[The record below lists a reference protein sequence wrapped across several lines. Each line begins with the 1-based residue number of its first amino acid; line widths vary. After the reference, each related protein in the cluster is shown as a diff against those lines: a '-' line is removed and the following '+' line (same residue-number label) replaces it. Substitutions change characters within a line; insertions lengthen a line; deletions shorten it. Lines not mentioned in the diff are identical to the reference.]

1 MDNNISFLTGIN
13 DPYLKLDNPAET
25 IEDTDTHIVHVIQTY
40 PMHCPQCGQLMRKN
54 GFKSRR
60 QRVRILPISGCPS
73 FLEIKKQQYI
83 CPPSKLCPATVTAVA
98 KVAGIDSG
106 CRISQRVKQHIAL
119 QLEDNISQKELGKL
133 NFVSANTV
141 ERVLWTTKAEF
152 KVAQQWLPKA
162 IAFDDFSSG
171 RFATSG
177 MSMILMNPVN
187 HRLIDVI
194 KSRNSR
200 YMKGYF
206 YRHFSRQARW
216 SVELVVVDLY
226 QPYRHLIH
234 ELFPNAKI
242 IADHFHVVVQAY
254 RALQRVRIKV
264 MNHYGSGTHEY
275 RALKHYWKLLVQ
287 RMDKLDYVHYYSRRN
302 FRHEQLSNGAIVDRL
317 LDLSQDLQKAYS
329 YYQRLVLSLTNQDKD
344 ELKLL
349 LKIKWTDLPYPLQ
362 RVQRTLRSHLSEII
376 NSMKH
381 HLSNGPLEGTNNKVK
396 MIKRTACGFRNFNN
410 FRLRILLASKGSNT
424 MTKRKISLD
433 KEVA

>member
-1 MDNNISFLTGIN
+1 MDNDISFLTGIN

-25 IEDTDTHIVHVIQTY
+25 IEDNDTHVVHVIQTY
-40 PMHCPQCGQLMRKN
+40 PMHCPHCGQLMRKN
-54 GFKSRR
+54 GFKSRH

-83 CPPSKLCPATVTAVA
+83 CPPSKLCPSMVTSVA
-98 KVAGIDSG
+98 KVKGIASG

-119 QLEDNISQKELGKL
+119 QLEDDISQKELGKI

-141 ERVLWTTKAEF
+141 ERVLWTTKSEF
-152 KVAQQWLPKA
+152 KVAHQWLPKA

-200 YMKGYF
+200 YMKCYF

-226 QPYRHLIH
+226 QPYRRLIH

-254 RALQRVRIKV
+254 RALQQVRIKV

-275 RALKHYWKLLVQ
+275 RALKHYWRLLAQ
-287 RMDKLDYVHYYSRRN
+287 RVDKLDYVHYYSRRN
-302 FRHEQLSNGAIVDRL
+302 FRYKQLSNSEIVDRL
-317 LDLSQDLQKAYS
+317 LDLSQDLQEAYN
-329 YYQRLVLSLTNQDKD
+329 YYQRLVLCLTNQDKD
-344 ELKLL
+344 ELRLL
-349 LKIKWTDLPYPLQ
+349 LNIKWTDLPYPLQ

-381 HLSNGPLEGTNNKVK
+381 HLSNGPLEGTNNKIK